1 MRFTA
6 AKPSSKLP
14 DMPIL
19 THGSDL
25 TLAPTV
31 GPVVR
36 QLALPLADIT
46 QKLAQTGF
54 GSIQLDA
61 TLPGIR
67 PRELST
73 SGRRDLLAMLR
84 RRGVTLAGL
93 DLFIPRKDFL
103 DSQKVERATEAALA
117 GIELAADLGR
127 VPLSIPLPIKQID
140 PAVLDVLLQGADG
153 RGVTLAIH
161 AEDQLPELSAWL
173 TKVDQAIA
181 GIAIDPAAILAQ
193 GADADQVIHQHA
205 SRLAVARLSDFTITG
220 GGDEDGDG
228 HATGLRCIVGQGELS
243 VPSYRI
249 ALDLATARKG
259 PVVLD
264 LRNMEN
270 TLQAAMS
277 ARKAWD
283 NAGFSF

>member
-1 MRFTA
+1 
-6 AKPSSKLP
+6 
-14 DMPIL
+14 MPIL

-25 TLAPTV
+25 SLAPTA

-36 QLALPLADIT
+36 QLSLPLADVA
-46 QKLAQTGF
+46 QRLAQAGF

-67 PRELST
+67 PRELSPT
-73 SGRRDLLAMLR
+73 ARRDLLAVLT
-84 RRGVTLAGL
+84 RRGLALAGV

-103 DSQKVERATEAALA
+103 DAQKIDKAVHAALA

-127 VPLSIPLPIKQID
+127 APLSIPLPVKQMD
-140 PAVLDVLLQGADG
+140 KPALETLLEAADG

-161 AEDQLPELSAWL
+161 AEDQLDALSAWIAE
-173 TKVDQAIA
+173 VDAPIA
-181 GIAIDPAAILAQ
+181 GIAIDPAALLAQ
-193 GADADQVIHQHA
+193 SADPDAVIHQHA
-205 SRLAVARLSDFTITG
+205 KRLAVARLSDFTITG
-220 GGDEDGDG
+220 GGGDDDQSA
-228 HATGLRCIVGQGELS
+228 ATGLRCIVGQGELS

-249 ALDLATARKG
+249 ALDLATHRRG

-270 TLQAAMS
+270 TLQAA
-277 ARKAWD
+277 AVAKKAWE
-283 NAGFSF
+283 NAAFSA